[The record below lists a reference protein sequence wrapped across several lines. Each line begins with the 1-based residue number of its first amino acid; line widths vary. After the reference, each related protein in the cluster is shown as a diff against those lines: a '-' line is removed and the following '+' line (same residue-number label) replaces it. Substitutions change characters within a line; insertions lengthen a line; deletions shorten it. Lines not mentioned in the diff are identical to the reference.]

1 MINTADKE
9 IIYLDGAMG
18 TMLQRS
24 GLKMGEK
31 PEVFGM
37 QHPDVVRDIHLRYIN
52 AGSDVIYANTFGANS
67 HKYEGSGYDISQVI
81 AANIRNARAAA
92 DSVSKIRKV
101 RVALDVG
108 PIGELMEPLGT
119 LSFEDAYECFKQ
131 IVVSGEDAGADLVV
145 FETMTDLAEVR
156 AAVVYGTGVVPG
168 AMFSGNRQ
176 KTPRKTYGWMS
187 GIMVQCFCCLHGT

>member
-1 MINTADKE
+1 MMTSADKK

-37 QHPDVVRDIHLRYIN
+37 QHPDVVKDIHLRYIN
-52 AGSDVIYANTFGANS
+52 AGSDVIYANTFGVNS
-67 HKYEGSGYDISQVI
+67 HKYEGSGYDVSEVI
-81 AANIRNARAAA
+81 TANIKTAKAVA
-92 DSVSKIRKV
+92 DSVSDRKKV

-119 LSFEDAYECFKQ
+119 L
-131 IVVSGEDAGADLVV
+131 
-145 FETMTDLAEVR
+145 
-156 AAVVYGTGVVPG
+156 
-168 AMFSGNRQ
+168 
-176 KTPRKTYGWMS
+176 
-187 GIMVQCFCCLHGT
+187 